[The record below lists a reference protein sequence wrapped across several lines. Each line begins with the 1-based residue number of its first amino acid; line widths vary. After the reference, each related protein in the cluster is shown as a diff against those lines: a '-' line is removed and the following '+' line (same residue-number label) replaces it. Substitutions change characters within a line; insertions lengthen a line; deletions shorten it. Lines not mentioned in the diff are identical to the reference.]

1 MADGDTRSLPA
12 AAQAALRNRAVR
24 AVLDGMT
31 QAQAARVFGV
41 HHNAVNRWV
50 KRYRQGGW
58 DGLAERRRGRRPGD
72 QAALSEP
79 QQQEII
85 ALVRDATPDQLGLA
99 GFLWTR
105 EAVAELIAQRYGLL
119 LARTTVGGYL
129 RGWGFSPQR
138 PQRRALEQNPGAVRR
153 WLAETYPAIRA
164 QAKREG
170 GMVVWLDEMGIRSD
184 AAAGRSWAPV
194 GQTPVIKGTG
204 KRFRVNMISA
214 ISNAGMLRFR
224 LFTGSFSGPVFIDF
238 LRRLLRDCSGRKVH
252 LIVDGHPVHRAKAVS
267 AWVGRH
273 GERIQLHFLPGY
285 SPELNP
291 VELLNHDVK
300 ANAAGRRR
308 PRSAHELRDE
318 LRVSVSSPASA
329 SGLGPLLQSPDD
341 SICRCLMITP
351 FACPGDTTMIL
362 DTWSPP
368 TRGTVPSIVRFS
380 ASVAGFRPTSVTD
393 KTTPSRSAGGQQ
405 AANTLQPTGSSR
417 GGVPLMVE
425 KQAGAG
431 S

>member
-1 MADGDTRSLPA
+1 MADEDTRSLPP
-12 AAQAALRNRAVR
+12 AAQAALRSRAVR

-41 HHNAVNRWV
+41 HHNAVNRWI
-50 KRYRQGGW
+50 KRYREGGW
-58 DGLAERRRGRRPGD
+58 AGLDERRRGRRPGE
-72 QAALSEP
+72 QAALAEP
-79 QQQEII
+79 QQLEVI

-105 EAVAELIAQRYGLL
+105 EAVAELIARRYGVR
-119 LARTTVGGYL
+119 LARTTVGAYL
-129 RGWGFSPQR
+129 RGWGFSPQK
-138 PQRRALEQNPGAVRR
+138 PQRRALEQNPAAVAR
-153 WLAETYPAIRA
+153 WLAAEFPAIRA
-164 QAKREG
+164 QARREG
-170 GMVVWLDEMGIRSD
+170 GVVLWLDEMGVRSD

-224 LFTGSFSGPVFIDF
+224 LFVGSFTGAVFIDF
-238 LRRLLRDCSGRKVH
+238 LGRLVRDGGGRKIH

-273 GERIQLHFLPGY
+273 GDRIELHFLPGY

-308 PRSAHELRDE
+308 PRSAGELRDE
-318 LRVSVSSPASA
+318 LHGYLRRRQR
-329 SGLGPLLQSPDD
+329 QSDV
-341 SICRCLMITP
+341 L
-351 FACPGDTTMIL
+351 
-362 DTWSPP
+362 
-368 TRGTVPSIVRFS
+368 VRFFDHPTTRYAA
-380 ASVAGFRPTSVTD
+380 AS
-393 KTTPSRSAGGQQ
+393 
-405 AANTLQPTGSSR
+405 
-417 GGVPLMVE
+417 
-425 KQAGAG
+425 
-431 S
+431 

>member
-1 MADGDTRSLPA
+1 MADEDRRSLPPA
-12 AAQAALRNRAVR
+12 GQAALRNRAVR

-31 QAQAARVFGV
+31 QAEAARVFGV

-58 DGLAERRRGRRPGD
+58 AGLSERRRGRRPGE
-72 QAALSEP
+72 QAALSQF
-79 QQQEII
+79 QQQEVI
-85 ALVRDATPDQLGLA
+85 ALVRDSTPDQLGLA

-105 EAVAELIAQRYGLL
+105 DTVAELITRRYGLG

-138 PQRRALEQNPGAVRR
+138 PQRRALEQNPAAVRR
-153 WLAETYPAIRA
+153 WLVETYPAIRA

-170 GMVVWLDEMGIRSD
+170 GLVLWLDEMGVRSD

-194 GQTPVIKGTG
+194 GQTPVIKRTG

-214 ISNAGMLRFR
+214 VANAGMLRFR
-224 LFTGSFSGPVFIDF
+224 LFTGSFTGAVFIDF
-238 LRRLLRDCSGRKVH
+238 LGRLLRDCAGRKVH
-252 LIVDGHPVHRAKAVS
+252 LIVDGHPVHRAKLVS

-273 GERIQLHFLPGY
+273 ADRIELHVLPGY

-308 PRSAHELRDE
+308 PRSAGELRAE
-318 LRVSVSSPASA
+318 LHGYLRRRQRQPEVRIRFFQHPATRYAAA
-329 SGLGPLLQSPDD
+329 S
-341 SICRCLMITP
+341 
-351 FACPGDTTMIL
+351 
-362 DTWSPP
+362 
-368 TRGTVPSIVRFS
+368 
-380 ASVAGFRPTSVTD
+380 
-393 KTTPSRSAGGQQ
+393 
-405 AANTLQPTGSSR
+405 
-417 GGVPLMVE
+417 
-425 KQAGAG
+425 
-431 S
+431 

>member
-1 MADGDTRSLPA
+1 MADEDTRSLPG
-12 AAQAALRNRAVR
+12 AAQAALRTRAVR

-31 QAQAARVFGV
+31 QTDAARVFGV

-50 KRYRQGGW
+50 KRYRAGGW
-58 DGLAERRRGRRPGD
+58 AGLAERRRGRRPGE
-72 QAALSEP
+72 QPALSER

-85 ALVRDATPDQLGLA
+85 ALVRDSTPDQLGLA

-105 EAVAELIAQRYGLL
+105 EAVGELISQRYGLL

-138 PQRRALEQNPGAVRR
+138 PQRRALEQNPVAVAR

-164 QAKREG
+164 QARRDG
-170 GMVVWLDEMGIRSD
+170 GVVLWLDEMGVRSD

-214 ISNAGMLRFR
+214 ISNQGLLRFR
-224 LFTGSFSGPVFIDF
+224 LFVGSFTGAVFIDF
-238 LRRLLRDCSGRKVH
+238 LRRLLRDCGGRKVH
-252 LIVDGHPVHRAKAVS
+252 LIVDGHPVHRSRLVS
-267 AWVGRH
+267 GWVGRH
-273 GERIQLHFLPGY
+273 ADRVQLHFLPGY

-308 PRSAHELRDE
+308 PRSVNELRE
-318 LRVSVSSPASA
+318 EPRGYLRRRQRPPEVLIRFFQHPKTRYAAAS
-329 SGLGPLLQSPDD
+329 
-341 SICRCLMITP
+341 
-351 FACPGDTTMIL
+351 
-362 DTWSPP
+362 
-368 TRGTVPSIVRFS
+368 
-380 ASVAGFRPTSVTD
+380 
-393 KTTPSRSAGGQQ
+393 
-405 AANTLQPTGSSR
+405 
-417 GGVPLMVE
+417 
-425 KQAGAG
+425 
-431 S
+431 